1 MAKKN
6 VKGQSDLEQL
16 TNRMEW
22 IDEERQKS
30 NRRLVEIEQRF
41 TRWERDMASR
51 ERRIRELEEK
61 LAKANVQL
69 SRIMRVD
76 DQLTTFR
83 KEMVQMIE
91 QYDKRRIEGDKELDN
106 LRRLESESAQRE
118 ISSIRKEIGSIGSLN
133 NDMKIREAEDTRLNG
148 IVGGI
153 QNKILAM
160 QNDMET
166 WTQQLKFAEE
176 SERKN
181 ATLVAELETTSL
193 EQRKKMEAVSGRLDL
208 TNNSL
213 SKVQSAL
220 QEVSDSFE
228 ELRIGTNKWSELVQ
242 TGELQIEKRVNDW
255 HQRMDSYD
263 TNMEKYSSEWTKYS
277 DQYKEARLAVQTLT
291 EWQEQIERRQR
302 EASELARVEANQ
314 LQLKWGNFNTDNE
327 KQRKNFEVDQEQR
340 WSRTQRSQKQ
350 MLEQILE
357 LAEEIAE
364 IHKDKETLWRVQSA
378 QQDAMKKWPR
388 ILLEE
393 VEKAK
398 AMDPSSRRQP
408 TMVPIRED

>member
-76 DQLTTFR
+76 DQLTAFR

>member
-1 MAKKN
+1 MVKKN

-30 NRRLVEIEQRF
+30 NRRLVELEQRL
-41 TRWERDMASR
+41 TRWDRDLASR

-61 LAKANVQL
+61 LARANVQL
-69 SRIMRVD
+69 SRITRVD

-83 KEMVQMIE
+83 NEMVKMIE
-91 QYDKRRIEGDKELDN
+91 QYDKRRVAGDKELDN

-118 ISSIRKEIGSIGSLN
+118 ISSIRKEIGAIANLN
-133 NDMKIREAEDTRLNG
+133 NEMKIREAEDTRLNG
-148 IVGGI
+148 IIGSI
-153 QNKILAM
+153 QNKVLAL

-181 ATLVAELETTSL
+181 AALAAELETTTL
-193 EQRKKMEAVSGRLDL
+193 EQRKKMEAFSASLDL

-213 SKVQSAL
+213 SKVQSAI

-242 TGELQIEKRVNDW
+242 TGEHQRDKRVEEW
-255 HQRMDSYD
+255 QQRLDDYESH
-263 TNMEKYSSEWTKYS
+263 MEKYSSEWIKYS

-314 LQLKWGNFNTDNE
+314 LQLKWGSFNADNE

-357 LAEEIAE
+357 LAEEIAT
-364 IHKDKETLWRVQSA
+364 IQQDKETLWRVQSA

-398 AMDPSSRRQP
+398 AMDPNSRRQP

>member
-76 DQLTTFR
+76 DQLTAFR

-357 LAEEIAE
+357 LAEEIVE

>member
-1 MAKKN
+1 M
-6 VKGQSDLEQL
+6 D
-16 TNRMEW
+16 W

-30 NRRLVEIEQRF
+30 NRRLVELEQRL
-41 TRWERDMASR
+41 TRWDRDLASR

-69 SRIMRVD
+69 GRLTRID

-83 KEMVQMIE
+83 KEIVQMIE
-91 QYDKRRIEGDKELDN
+91 QYDKRRIGGDQELDK

-118 ISSIRKEIGSIGSLN
+118 ISSIRKEIGVIGSLSN
-133 NDMKIREAEDTRLNG
+133 EMKLREAEDTRLNG
-148 IVGGI
+148 IIGSL
-153 QNKILAM
+153 QNKVLTL

-166 WTQQLKFAEE
+166 WTQQLKFTDE

-181 ATLVAELETTSL
+181 AALVAELETTSL
-193 EQRKKMEAVSGRLDL
+193 EQRKKSVAFSGRLDL

-213 SKVQSAL
+213 GKVQSAL

-228 ELRIGTNKWSELVQ
+228 ELRLGTNKWTEKVQ
-242 TGELQIEKRVNDW
+242 TGEYQRDKRLDEW
-255 HQRMDSYD
+255 QRRLDDYD
-263 TNMEKYSSEWTKYS
+263 NHMEKYAAEWVKFS
-277 DQYKEARLAVQTLT
+277 DQYKEARMAVQTLT

-314 LQLKWGNFNTDNE
+314 LQSKWENFNADNE

-350 MLEQILE
+350 ILEQIRE
-357 LAEEIAE
+357 LAEEIAA
-364 IHKDKETLWRVQSA
+364 IDQDKDTLWRVQSA

-398 AMDPSSRRQP
+398 AMDPNSRRQP